1 MEAVQREKVP
11 EPVRVEVDARQE
23 ILAGVQG
30 GTADVAAGAL
40 AGKNKA
46 GREKIN
52 KQPTITLTDLNLILN
67 WFKAFNQARGS
78 RRISVLNHMNW
89 A

>member
-1 MEAVQREKVP
+1 M
-11 EPVRVEVDARQE
+11 DARWG
-23 ILAGVQG
+23 IPVGVQG

-52 KQPTITLTDLNLILN
+52 KQPTITLTDANLILN
-67 WFKAFNQARGS
+67 WFRAFNQDRGS
-78 RRISVLNHMNW
+78 RRISVLNHLNW